1 MRNDAGLEGLV
12 DALVSEPSLKSCHP
26 LPSVR
31 GDLLAKLGR
40 LEEARAL
47 RIGAPRPAPAR
58 AHALLRHRAIW
69 RDDLLATELLAR
81 LNALVQESAESG
93 GDAVTA

>member
-47 RIGAPRPAPAR
+47 RIGAPDDQPLPA
-58 AHALLRHRAIW
+58 LTLSCGIVQYG
-69 RDDLLATELLAR
+69 DDLLATELLAR
-81 LNALVQESAESG
+81 LNALVRKSAESG